1 MDHLSIGE
9 FARASGLT
17 TKALRLYDELDL
29 LPPAHV
35 DPANGY
41 RYYARDQLD
50 GAHLVARLRLVG
62 MPLARIRSVLGLP
75 GPAAA
80 AELAAYWRQVLADN
94 TTRQEIVQSLVL
106 ELRARESTMHEPTPH
121 TLSTAVRHG
130 QGGRA
135 QQQDAAYSGTSLFA
149 VADGYGDSEPAQAAV
164 AAVAQLD
171 GSRPGPDAEAE
182 LDLAVT
188 AAAAGTSG
196 LKGGTTLT
204 TLWVGGGRALASHV
218 GDARLL
224 RVRDGNTTRLTRDHT
239 LVAALVE
246 EGRLTEDEARSHPH
260 RLLLNRALQDGR
272 IVAGDP
278 GDLQQ
283 GSADVREVD
292 VRTGDRL
299 VLVTDGV
306 HTVLAPGRLQDVLAS
321 GRDAG
326 DVADLVADLV
336 EQSGAPDNY
345 SVVVVDVAG

>member
-9 FARASGLT
+9 FARESGLSA
-17 TKALRLYDELDL
+17 KALRLYDELDL

-50 GAHLVARLRLVG
+50 RAHLVARLRLVG

-80 AELAAYWRQVLADN
+80 TELAAYWRQVLADN
-94 TTRQEIVQSLVL
+94 ATRQEIVRSLVL
-106 ELRARESTMHEPTPH
+106 DLRARESTMHEPTSH

-130 QGGRA
+130 QGGRE
-135 QQQDAAYSGTSLFA
+135 QQLDAAYAGTSLFA
-149 VADGYGDSEPAQAAV
+149 VADGYGDSEPARAVV

-171 GSRPGPDAEAE
+171 GTEPGPDAETE
-182 LDLAVT
+182 LDAAV
-188 AAAAGTSG
+188 AAAAVGTSG

-204 TLWVGGGRALASHV
+204 TLWVGGGRALAAHV

-224 RVRDGNTTRLTRDHT
+224 QVRDGATTRLTRDHT

-260 RLLLNRALQDGR
+260 RLLLNRALTDGQ
-272 IVAGDP
+272 IAAGDP
-278 GDLQQ
+278 GDLAT
-283 GSADVREVD
+283 GSADVREVE
-292 VRTGDRL
+292 VRNGDRL

-306 HTVLAPGRLQDVLAS
+306 HTVLDPDRL
-321 GRDAG
+321 RDALTSGG
-326 DVADLVADLV
+326 DADAVADQLADLV
-336 EQSGAPDNY
+336 EQAGAPDNY